1 MNEAFN
7 VKDALKEKSDE
18 LKRSLGLQLGHP
30 VSQGDLSEEE
40 WLAFLNGFLPKRYA
54 ASKGFVFDSTGGT
67 SEQIDVIIYDPL
79 HSPLIME
86 TRNGEKYVTA
96 ESVYAVFE
104 VKQDANK
111 DHIEYANAK
120 IQSVL
125 DLKRTSRGMIS
136 AGASVPARSLTPIIG
151 GLLTTRSESK
161 PETIEKNM
169 LSCPN
174 VDIVCA
180 AEDGTFHKYEGE
192 VQASDGDEAIF
203 SFFYLLLDEL
213 FKLGTVAAI
222 DIRDYA
228 DLSLK
233 SFEIAR

>member
-1 MNEAFN
+1 MNETFN
-7 VKDALKEKSDE
+7 VKDALRAKSNE
-18 LKRSLGLQLGHP
+18 LEASLGLKLGHP
-30 VSQGDLSEEE
+30 VSQGDLSEGE
-40 WLAFLNGFLPKRYA
+40 WIAFLNSFLPKRYA

-67 SEQIDVIIYDPL
+67 SEQIDIIIYDPL

-111 DHIEYANAK
+111 GHIEYANKK

-151 GLLTTRSESK
+151 GLLTTRSSSK
-161 PETIEKNM
+161 PETIEENM

-174 VDIVCA
+174 VKIVCA
-180 AEDGTFHKYEGE
+180 VEDGTFYKSEGK
-192 VQASDGDEAIF
+192 VQASNGEEAVF

-228 DLSLK
+228 DLSLE
-233 SFEIAR
+233 SFRIAR

>member
-1 MNEAFN
+1 
-7 VKDALKEKSDE
+7 
-18 LKRSLGLQLGHP
+18 
-30 VSQGDLSEEE
+30 
-40 WLAFLNGFLPKRYA
+40 
-54 ASKGFVFDSTGGT
+54 
-67 SEQIDVIIYDPL
+67 
-79 HSPLIME
+79 ME

-111 DHIEYANAK
+111 DHIEYANVK

-151 GLLTTRSESK
+151 GLLTTRSENK
-161 PETIEKNM
+161 PKTIKENM

-174 VDIVCA
+174 VDIVRA

-228 DLSLK
+228 DLSLE

>member
-1 MNEAFN
+1 MNETFN

-18 LKRSLGLQLGHP
+18 LKRSLGLRLGHP

-111 DHIEYANAK
+111 DHIEYANVK

-151 GLLTTRSESK
+151 GLLTTRSENK
-161 PETIEKNM
+161 PKTIKENM

-228 DLSLK
+228 DLSLE

>member
-1 MNEAFN
+1 MNESFN
-7 VKDALKEKSDE
+7 VKDALKSKADQ
-18 LKRSLGLQLGHP
+18 LKASLGLKLGHP

-40 WLAFLNGFLPKRYA
+40 WISFINGFLPKRYA
-54 ASKGFVFDSTGGT
+54 ASKGFVFDSLGGM
-67 SEQIDVIIYDPL
+67 SEQLDVIIYDPL

-86 TRNGEKYVTA
+86 TKNGEKYVTA

-111 DHIEYANAK
+111 AHIEYANEK

-125 DLKRTSRGMIS
+125 DLKRTSRCMIS
-136 AGASVPARSLTPIIG
+136 AGTSVPARSLTPIIG
-151 GLLTTRSESK
+151 GLLTTRTDSK
-161 PETIEKNM
+161 PETIKGNM
-169 LSCPN
+169 LDFPN
-174 VDIVCA
+174 VSIVCSA
-180 AEDGTFHKYEGE
+180 LNGTFHKSGDR
-192 VQASDGDEAIF
+192 VRASDAEEAVF

-228 DLSLK
+228 DISLN
-233 SFEIAR
+233 SFEIER

>member
-1 MNEAFN
+1 MNKAFN

-18 LKRSLGLQLGHP
+18 LKRSLGLRLGHP

-40 WLAFLNGFLPKRYA
+40 WLAFLNSFLPKRYA

-67 SEQIDVIIYDPL
+67 SEQIDV
-79 HSPLIME
+79 
-86 TRNGEKYVTA
+86 
-96 ESVYAVFE
+96 
-104 VKQDANK
+104 
-111 DHIEYANAK
+111 
-120 IQSVL
+120 
-125 DLKRTSRGMIS
+125 RGMIS
-136 AGASVPARSLTPIIG
+136 AGTSVPARSLTPIIG

-169 LSCPN
+169 FSCPN

-180 AEDGTFHKYEGE
+180 AEDGTFHKYKGE
-192 VQASDGDEAIF
+192 VQASNGDEAIF

-228 DLSLK
+228 DLSLE
-233 SFEIAR
+233 SFEISR

>member
-1 MNEAFN
+1 MNETFN

-18 LKRSLGLQLGHP
+18 LKQSLGLQLGHS

-40 WLAFLNGFLPKRYA
+40 WLAFLNSFLPKRYA

-79 HSPLIME
+79 HSPLIMK
-86 TRNGEKYVTA
+86 TRNGENYVTA

-169 LSCPN
+169 FSCPN
-174 VDIVCA
+174 IDIVCA

-192 VQASDGDEAIF
+192 VQASNGDEAVF

-228 DLSLK
+228 DLSLE

>member
-1 MNEAFN
+1 MNKAFN
-7 VKDALKEKSDE
+7 VKCALKEKSDE
-18 LKRSLGLQLGHP
+18 LKRSLGLQLGHS
-30 VSQGDLSEEE
+30 VSQGDLSEGE
-40 WLAFLNGFLPKRYA
+40 WLSFLNGFLPKRYA

-86 TRNGEKYVTA
+86 TKNGEKYVTA

-151 GLLTTRSESK
+151 GLLTIRSKSK

-169 LSCPN
+169 FSCPN

-180 AEDGTFHKYEGE
+180 AEDGTFHKNEGE
-192 VQASDGDEAIF
+192 VQASNGDEAIF

-228 DLSLK
+228 DLSLE

>member
-1 MNEAFN
+1 M
-7 VKDALKEKSDE
+7 K
-18 LKRSLGLQLGHP
+18 
-30 VSQGDLSEEE
+30 
-40 WLAFLNGFLPKRYA
+40 
-54 ASKGFVFDSTGGT
+54 
-67 SEQIDVIIYDPL
+67 
-79 HSPLIME
+79 

-151 GLLTTRSESK
+151 GLLATRSESK
-161 PETIEKNM
+161 PETIEKSM
-169 LSCPN
+169 FSCPN

-180 AEDGTFHKYEGE
+180 AEDGTFHKHEGE
-192 VQASDGDEAIF
+192 VQASNGDEAIF

-228 DLSLK
+228 DLSLE

>member
-1 MNEAFN
+1 MNETFN

-18 LKRSLGLQLGHP
+18 LKRSLGLRLGHP

-40 WLAFLNGFLPKRYA
+40 WLAFLNSFLPKRYA

-79 HSPLIME
+79 HSPLIMK

-96 ESVYAVFE
+96 ESVYAAFE

-169 LSCPN
+169 FSCPN

-192 VQASDGDEAIF
+192 VQASNGDEAIF

-228 DLSLK
+228 DLSLE